1 MRSEYPS
8 FTYNNESF
16 IIIPGSRFLK
26 NELKTRLRLMGVDDN
41 NSQDKRFLSD
51 LYDSSLKNNHNK
63 LKIISQLKK
72 DTDNI
77 KAKLFF
83 NQRTSLPSSYI
94 SNNSSQNKK
103 MNISYEVNP
112 FNSREQHINIIKP
125 IHTNKGHYSYNPFI
139 SSNINHN
146 QSNLS
151 NISGHSNN
159 NKQSFESSKIYENNS
174 KSNSNN
180 INNYNN
186 NMTINNDSSYI
197 NKQDIYFKQRDNSIL
212 RNNSN
217 DRFFN
222 QQVEKQI
229 NNINNSSFNN
239 PYLNNTD
246 INLERNNNNNNS
258 IINQN
263 NETEINNTINSNP
276 INDKS
281 LNYKENYF
289 INNIYDNNN
298 NNERKTFTNQP
309 NEIQFQEL
317 NELNHKRNI
326 NGIPT
331 INNKN
336 YINPYSTNNNQ
347 INLNNYN
354 NKKTILIENQR
365 SPNLSNENNNIIY
378 NNGDQREKEQ
388 KSIFSIFRN
397 FNKIKKYPFYK
408 NKKFICFHLIILL
421 LIICFTIAILNFISY
436 SWDSITE
443 FFSDFLDL
451 LMDPRNLF
459 QAIFN
464 FFSSLFF
471 GSIHYFYITI
481 PLIILG
487 VLLYLYIKRYY
498 FKKKIEEIFK
508 KIIQDMKRNISNNNQ
523 SITIYEDDIY
533 KIYFQNKGI
542 SYKRFVKKYLPILRK
557 MVKNEPNVNIHS
569 IKDNEKEIYL
579 WKLN

>member
-1 MRSEYPS
+1 MRYEYPS

-16 IIIPGSRFLK
+16 IIIPGSRFTK

-51 LYDSSLKNNHNK
+51 LYESSLKNNQNK

-77 KAKLFF
+77 NAKLIF

-125 IHTNKGHYSYNPFI
+125 IHTNKGQYSYNPFI
-139 SSNINHN
+139 SSNISHN
-146 QSNLS
+146 QNNVS
-151 NISGHSNN
+151 NISGYLNN
-159 NKQSFESSKIYENNS
+159 NKQSFESSKIFENNS
-174 KSNSNN
+174 KINSNN
-180 INNYNN
+180 IDSYN
-186 NMTINNDSSYI
+186 NMTNNNDSSYI
-197 NKQDIYFKQRDNSIL
+197 NKQDIYFKQKDNSIIS
-212 RNNSN
+212 NNNN
-217 DRFFN
+217 DRFFSH
-222 QQVEKQI
+222 QVEKQI
-229 NNINNSSFNN
+229 NNINNNSFNN

-246 INLERNNNNNNS
+246 TNIKRNNNNSS

-263 NETEINNTINSNP
+263 YETEINNTINNNP
-276 INDKS
+276 INNKS
-281 LNYKENYF
+281 LTYKENNF
-289 INNIYDNNN
+289 INNNYDNYNN

-309 NEIQFQEL
+309 NEIQFQEF
-317 NELNHKRNI
+317 NELNHKRYTND
-326 NGIPT
+326 IPT
-331 INNKN
+331 INNNN
-336 YINPYSTNNNQ
+336 YINPYSTSNNQ
-347 INLNNYN
+347 INHNNYN
-354 NKKTILIENQR
+354 NKKAILFENQR
-365 SPNLSNENNNIIY
+365 SPNLSNENNNRIY
-378 NNGDQREKEQ
+378 NSDVRREKDEM
-388 KSIFSIFRN
+388 SIFSIFSN
-397 FNKIKKYPFYK
+397 LNKIKKYPFYK
-408 NKKFICFHLIILL
+408 NKKYICFHLIIIL
-421 LIICFTIAILNFISY
+421 LILCFTIGILNFISY
-436 SWDSITE
+436 SWESITQ

-451 LMDPRNLF
+451 LIDPRNLF
-459 QAIFN
+459 QTIFN

-471 GSIHYFYITI
+471 GAIHYFYITI
-481 PLIILG
+481 PLIIFG

-498 FKKKIEEIFK
+498 FKKRVEKIFK
-508 KIIQDMKRNISNNNQ
+508 KIIQDMKKNISNNNQ

-533 KIYFQNKGI
+533 IIYFQNKGI
-542 SYKRFVKKYLPILRK
+542 SYKRFVKKYLSVLRK